1 MPFRIVK
8 YARFMCDQ
16 CGKQEEIEFIVRVN
30 EARKKGWAISKD
42 YKKCYCPK
50 CAPQRRNVGMA
61 WNGVRSWV
69 R

>member
-1 MPFRIVK
+1 MPFFIIQ
-8 YARFMCDQ
+8 YTEYICDQ
-16 CGKQEEIEFIVRVN
+16 CGYQEKIIVGRAVD
-30 EARKKGWAISKD
+30 ARKKGWAISKD